1 MEFSD
6 EFHKKH
12 EHPQIIMEKTAQSGK
27 RCHDLHQTDF
37 PSCILSSQKPRNSKG
52 FCEDNLLLQ
61 MSEQN
66 SQGRGMTDLACKS
79 DICPSRAGR
88 RFLFVYQNQWR
99 HSFCP
104 FYLTDVCA
112 TTAGHHFYVGGE
124 SGIARIA
131 TAAAKRAK
139 QMCPDIILMFVLPD
153 HPAESNTD
161 TGWI

>member
-1 MEFSD
+1 MKFSVKTGPNHGG
-6 EFHKKH
+6 FKMV
-12 EHPQIIMEKTAQSGK
+12 MEKTSQTEI
-27 RCHDLHQTDF
+27 RCCHLHQTDF
-37 PSCILSSQKPRNSKG
+37 ASRSPRSQKTRTSKG